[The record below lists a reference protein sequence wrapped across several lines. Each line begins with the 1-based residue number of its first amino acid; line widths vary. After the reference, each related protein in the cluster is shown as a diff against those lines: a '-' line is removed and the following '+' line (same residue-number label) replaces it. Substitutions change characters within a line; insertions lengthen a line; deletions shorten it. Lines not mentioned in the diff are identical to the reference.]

1 MCVVRVA
8 LRSWRRKAKGAALWY
23 LGPVDRHRGLFQ
35 GGDRVVISL
44 YSLITR
50 KNTERNPNTRFKNNR
65 VLCSKTTGAH
75 GGDCPASPS
84 QQLAELGS
92 IPKENISPAEK
103 RKAPMSRGLGG
114 LSIIDSMCG
123 GQVMKARPRS
133 VVTAQ
138 RTSREEEEEAAGEG
152 TARLSTAPSAR
163 GCRRSR
169 ACRGTRAPR
178 RWRASRARPPPP
190 PSRSA
195 ATSAPPS
202 RPR

>member
-50 KNTERNPNTRFKNNR
+50 KTRNETPTRGSN
-65 VLCSKTTGAH
+65 TTGPSVQKQQGR

-138 RTSREEEEEAAGEG
+138 RTSREEEEAAGEG